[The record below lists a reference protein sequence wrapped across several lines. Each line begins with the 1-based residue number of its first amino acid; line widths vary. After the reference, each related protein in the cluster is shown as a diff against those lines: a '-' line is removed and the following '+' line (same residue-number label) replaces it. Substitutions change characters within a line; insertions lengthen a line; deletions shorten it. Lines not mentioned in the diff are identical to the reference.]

1 MRRAHAAW
9 AARPTYQGKAAVGC
23 ARPGWRSK
31 SVSGFRRRRST
42 AAGCRPSSG
51 RGNPRAAVP
60 AGAPYRRVRDR
71 VSRPK
76 RGCFTLLFVL
86 TRRLFDSSHS
96 FTGRKQ
102 VNGIPDV
109 PMYLVQ
115 QFERDVVDP
124 VGVDNDPLELKRGC
138 SAVASAC

>member
-1 MRRAHAAW
+1 MSRRARMWCPMWEGTAA
-9 AARPTYQGKAAVGC
+9 AGC
-23 ARPGWRSK
+23 VRPGCRPSPW
-31 SVSGFRRRRST
+31 SGFLPRRST
-42 AAGCRPSSG
+42 SAGCRPSSG
-51 RGNPRAAVP
+51 RGNPRVAAPTGV
-60 AGAPYRRVRDR
+60 PYRRVRGR
-71 VSRPK
+71 ASRPK

>member
-1 MRRAHAAW
+1 M
-9 AARPTYQGKAAVGC
+9 
-23 ARPGWRSK
+23 
-31 SVSGFRRRRST
+31 
-42 AAGCRPSSG
+42 
-51 RGNPRAAVP
+51 
-60 AGAPYRRVRDR
+60 
-71 VSRPK
+71 
-76 RGCFTLLFVL
+76 LFVL
-86 TRRLFDSSHS
+86 THRLFDSSHS

-102 VNGIPDV
+102 VNGVPDV